1 MPSRPIQV
9 DMPAR
14 VTAVDGVRPGGAQ
27 RLLAA
32 GLAALVLVAAT
43 ILLIGH
49 LRDTETIIGIGAA
62 SVVAL
67 AIAVLLWIIGGR
79 RYRIAGHLL
88 SIWQGRLFLTAP
100 GRSAKAIELSR
111 ARASVR
117 LVGGV
122 HGGQRDRSRDDERSF
137 PTRPVHSSMSIRP
150 GRYFV
155 PLHPV
160 LRLEHLD
167 EDTVITV
174 ELCHVASRRMRN
186 RDQLITL
193 AEIVEHHTAD
203 NGPRAAGQLRTL
215 ARWQRLP
222 HILDAE
228 PDAVVVT
235 PPDRPTHAPVLA
247 TPVRAGVP
255 AAEID
260 IPGVGG

>member
-1 MPSRPIQV
+1 MPSRPVQV

-14 VTAVDGVRPGGAQ
+14 VTAVDGVRPGGLQ
-27 RLLAA
+27 RLTAA
-32 GLAALVLVAAT
+32 GLATLVVVAAAVL
-43 ILLIGH
+43 IIGH
-49 LRDTETIIGIGAA
+49 LWDTETVIGVAVG

-67 AIAVLLWIIGGR
+67 AIAVPLWIVGRR
-79 RYRIAGHLL
+79 RYRVAGHLL

-100 GRSAKAIELSR
+100 GRSAKSIELTR

-122 HGGQRDRSRDDERSF
+122 HGGQRGGTGDEHRMF
-137 PTRPVHSSMSIRP
+137 PGKPVHSAMSIRP
-150 GRYFV
+150 GQYFV

-167 EDTVITV
+167 EDTAITV
-174 ELCHVASRRMRN
+174 ELCHVASRRMRD

-193 AEIVEHHTAD
+193 SEIVEHHTAE
-203 NGPRAAGQLRTL
+203 NGERAAGQLRTL

-222 HILDAE
+222 HIIDAE

-235 PPDRPTHAPVLA
+235 PPDRPSYAPVLP

-260 IPGVGG
+260 IP